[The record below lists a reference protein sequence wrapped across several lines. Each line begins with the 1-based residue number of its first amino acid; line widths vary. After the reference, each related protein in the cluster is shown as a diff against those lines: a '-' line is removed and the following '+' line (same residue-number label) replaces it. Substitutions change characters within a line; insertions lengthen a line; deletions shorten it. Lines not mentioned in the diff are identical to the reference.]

1 MIKTIEDV
9 KARLNELMTAKA
21 EKESNLN
28 KELADAKRKAKLLE
42 AALKT
47 TADITKYRELVK
59 EKKENEDYLSF
70 LQSRQNSMNNK
81 RSNFESGITQEEYWS
96 NNKVIESEIDT
107 LQTDYAPRVESKV
120 NELVAILA
128 EYEQKALELEALR
141 DNNSRLLNGRPFS
154 RSSVSDLAQKCTGDK
169 LFYSYHICLTYFAQS
184 AVVARLKSAI
194 SQHLTNPCCNSEE
207 AQIYGELIKSDS
219 K

>member
-28 KELADAKRKAKLLE
+28 KELATAKKKASLLE
-42 AALKT
+42 AAIKT
-47 TADITKYRELVK
+47 TTDVSKYKELAK

-70 LQSRQNSMNNK
+70 LQNNLFNK
-81 RSNFESGITQEEYWS
+81 HSKYESGITQEEYWS
-96 NNKVIESEIDT
+96 IDKVIESEVNT

-120 NELVAILA
+120 NELVEILA
-128 EYEQKALELEALR
+128 EYEQKALELEGLR
-141 DNNSRLLNGRPFS
+141 NNNSFLLNGRPYS
-154 RSSVSDLAQKCTGDK
+154 RYFISDIAQKCTGDK
-169 LFYSYHICLTYFAQS
+169 LFYSYHICLAYFAQS
-184 AVVARLKSAI
+184 AVVSRLKKAI
-194 SQHLTNPCCNSEE
+194 SQRLSNPCCNSEE
-207 AQIYGELIKSDS
+207 AQIYGELIKRAR